1 MSEPETSFEFL
12 PDYRRAS
19 SELRASKVS
28 TDGWQSVYYGLMSSL
43 QLLLLRIVTDLNI
56 DVGDRWTLGLLRQE
70 IGQRNIMPPVLY
82 QSLDV
87 LIQHRNMLVHAQLHD
102 SEARNYLPD
111 LDAVHN
117 LALWYLTD
125 FEKGP
130 CLSRID
136 AEKLLKETSVKQS
149 RNDAEKLLKETSV
162 KQSRKSK
169 SIFLSYAREDENKAS
184 KVYDVLN
191 NRGHKPWMDKRE
203 LVAGQDWKLEIRK
216 AIERSQYFVA
226 LLSKKSVGKRGF
238 VQKEIHFALEVLG
251 EIPIGQIY
259 FIPVRLEQCEVP
271 QAIRDLHWID
281 LTDDNYRDLFLSVEH
296 E

>member
-1 MSEPETSFEFL
+1 MREPETSFEFL

-19 SELRASKVS
+19 SELRVSKVR

-125 FEKGP
+125 FETGP

-136 AEKLLKETSVKQS
+136 AEKLLKETSVEQ
-149 RNDAEKLLKETSV
+149 A
-162 KQSRKSK
+162 RKSK

-191 NRGHKPWMDKRE
+191 KRGHKPWMDKRE

-226 LLSKKSVGKRGF
+226 LLSRKSVGKRGF
-238 VQKEIHFALEVLG
+238 VQKEIRFALDVLG

-271 QAIRDLHWID
+271 QVIRDLHWID

>member
-1 MSEPETSFEFL
+1 MREPETSFEFL

-125 FEKGP
+125 FETGP

-136 AEKLLKETSVKQS
+136 AEKLLKETSVEQ
-149 RNDAEKLLKETSV
+149 A
-162 KQSRKSK
+162 RKSK

-238 VQKEIHFALEVLG
+238 VQKEIRFALDVLG

-271 QAIRDLHWID
+271 QVIRDLHWID

>member
-1 MSEPETSFEFL
+1 MRELETSFEFL

-125 FEKGP
+125 FETGP

-136 AEKLLKETSVKQS
+136 AEKLLKETSVEQ
-149 RNDAEKLLKETSV
+149 A
-162 KQSRKSK
+162 RKSK

-238 VQKEIHFALEVLG
+238 VQKEIRFALDVLG

-271 QAIRDLHWID
+271 QVIRDLHWID